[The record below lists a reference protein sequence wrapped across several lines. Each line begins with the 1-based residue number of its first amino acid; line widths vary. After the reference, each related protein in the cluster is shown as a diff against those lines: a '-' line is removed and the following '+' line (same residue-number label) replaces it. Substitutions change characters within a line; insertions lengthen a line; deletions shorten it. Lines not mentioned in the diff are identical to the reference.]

1 MSTPRTQ
8 RGIIARKMW
17 AVNFNNAS
25 PCLYSSKLIAERVIG
40 NEFDRFKAYPV
51 AVLDL
56 RPEAVEKMVEA
67 VASKIHGRLSAMGFN
82 RNAPN
87 GRPIAEAVARA
98 ALSCI
103 LPLRKR
109 GKP

>member
-8 RGIIARKMW
+8 RGSIARRMW
-17 AVNFNNAS
+17 MVTRENGAYVS
-25 PCLYSSKLIAERVIG
+25 IGKTQRECGYS
-40 NEFDRFKAYPV
+40 DAYPV

>member
-8 RGIIARKMW
+8 RGSIARRMW
-17 AVNFNNAS
+17 FTEGDQ
-25 PCLYSSKLIAERVIG
+25 IACPTK
-40 NEFDRFKAYPV
+40 NDPRFWWGGCYPV

-67 VASKIHGRLSAMGFN
+67 VASKMDDQLSAMGFN

-87 GRPIAEAVARA
+87 GRPIAEAVALA

-109 GKP
+109 GKR

>member
-8 RGIIARKMW
+8 RGRSARFGWSAHCGHLYKLKRD
-17 AVNFNNAS
+17 ANADATRGG
-25 PCLYSSKLIAERVIG
+25 LDL
-40 NEFDRFKAYPV
+40 AYPV

-56 RPEAVEKMVEA
+56 SEEAVEKMVEA

>member
-8 RGIIARKMW
+8 RGSIARRMW
-17 AVNFNNAS
+17 FTEGDQ
-25 PCLYSSKLIAERVIG
+25 IACPTK
-40 NEFDRFKAYPV
+40 NDPRFWWGGCYPV

-67 VASKIHGRLSAMGFN
+67 VARAIGRCDYMHPSDAK
-82 RNAPN
+82 PYT
-87 GRPIAEAVARA
+87 EAARSVLQA
-98 ALSCI
+98 I

-109 GKP
+109 GKR